1 MYDRMTFLYTWNQH
15 NMFINY
21 APTQKLSL
29 QKDKCL
35 FYPDE
40 LLTRHIC
47 NVLAGR
53 TAVIWGYPTGF
64 EQDTGSLNWK
74 FSNLHTS
81 ITGETSKLPLLRPRP
96 NLGVM
101 GLGHQYVLKALCV
114 FACVTKVESTGLS
127 DMELNNYPTTM
138 LFSSRWVIPVS
149 PLFRETQSIL

>member
-1 MYDRMTFLYTWNQH
+1 MN
-15 NMFINY
+15 
-21 APTQKLSL
+21 SL
-29 QKDKCL
+29 PNISVMSWL
-35 FYPDE
+35 EE
-40 LLTRHIC
+40 LLSF
-47 NVLAGR
+47 G
-53 TAVIWGYPTGF
+53 VIPPGF

-138 LFSSRWVIPVS
+138 LFSSR
-149 PLFRETQSIL
+149 